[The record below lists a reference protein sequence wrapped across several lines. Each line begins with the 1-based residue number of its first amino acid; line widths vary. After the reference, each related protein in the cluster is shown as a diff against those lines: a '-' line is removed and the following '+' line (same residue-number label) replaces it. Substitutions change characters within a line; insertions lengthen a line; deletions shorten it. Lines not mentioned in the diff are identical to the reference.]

1 MKVMKKVV
9 ILCLILIGALFLA
22 TTACSAYNKYE
33 NVGTYINSNIVA
45 QLAHYNYYGGYSGYY
60 YRTPQYTYGVYPLDK
75 GYMMNEQR
83 HEEEA
88 YNNYL
93 RGIHAERNRHIRWG
107 Y

>member
-9 ILCLILIGALFLA
+9 MLCLILVGALFLA
-22 TTACSAYNKYE
+22 TTACSAYKY
-33 NVGTYINSNIVA
+33 NNLGTQINSNIVA
-45 QLAHYNYYGGYSGYY
+45 QLAHHNYYGGYYGYY
-60 YRTPQYTYGVYPLDK
+60 YNTPQYTYGVYPLDK

-83 HEEEA
+83 HEDEA
-88 YNNYL
+88 YYNYL